1 MLYFQISEDEFNKL
15 NRVHDQLGLISSLL
29 IGAYPGNALEVVETD
44 QLLAFINAQIETME
58 LLAGAVRQRGVMK
71 ELLAR

>member
-44 QLLAFINAQIETME
+44 QLLAFINAQIEDYGI
-58 LLAGAVRQRGVMK
+58 AYGSG
-71 ELLAR
+71 

>member
-29 IGAYPGNALEVVETD
+29 IGASPGNALEVVETD

-58 LLAGAVRQRGVMK
+58 LLTGAVRQRGVMK

>member
-58 LLAGAVRQRGVMK
+58 LLT
-71 ELLAR
+71 

>member
-29 IGAYPGNALEVVETD
+29 IGAYPGNALEVVD
-44 QLLAFINAQIETME
+44 RKS
-58 LLAGAVRQRGVMK
+58 VV
-71 ELLAR
+71 